1 MTAQAQTTDTAAPA
15 RGVSPTAW
23 LLLLAWIALGA
34 SLALSPAF
42 TGPLTF
48 AFVLVGW
55 VLSVMAHEFAHAL
68 VAYLGGDHT
77 VAAKGYLTLDPF
89 HYMDAATSIVI
100 PIVILAIGGI
110 GFPGGAVYLRQD
122 LMRGRLWRSAAV
134 LAGPAGTLVVLLAL
148 SAGLALLQ
156 VVAPGAGALAAAVA
170 FLAFLQA
177 TALILNL
184 MPIPGLDGYGALRP
198 FLPGALTKGF
208 RRLEGLIFV
217 GFVVLLLTS
226 SEISNSLFGAAFDL
240 STALGVPR
248 DGVAA
253 GFDAFRFWR

>member
-15 RGVSPTAW
+15 RGVSPIAW

-34 SLALSPAF
+34 GLALSPAF

-48 AFVLVGW
+48 AFVMVGW

-68 VAYLGGDHT
+68 VAYVGGDHT
-77 VAAKGYLTLDPF
+77 VAAKGYLTLDPL
-89 HYMDAATSIVI
+89 HYINSATSIVI
-100 PIVILAIGGI
+100 PLVILAIGGI
-110 GFPGGAVYLRQD
+110 GFPGGAVYLRED
-122 LMRGRLWRSAAV
+122 LMRGRLWRSAAA
-134 LAGPAGTLVVLLAL
+134 LAGPAGTLVVLL
-148 SAGLALLQ
+148 Q
-156 VVAPGAGALAAAVA
+156 VVAPGAGGLAAPLA

-177 TALILNL
+177 TALLLNL
-184 MPIPGLDGYGALRP
+184 LPIPGLDGYGALRP
-198 FLPGALTKGF
+198 FLPGGLSKGL
-208 RRLEGLIFV
+208 RRLEGLIFM

-226 SEISNSLFGAAFDL
+226 SEISNSLFGAAL
-240 STALGVPR
+240 NLAAALGVPR